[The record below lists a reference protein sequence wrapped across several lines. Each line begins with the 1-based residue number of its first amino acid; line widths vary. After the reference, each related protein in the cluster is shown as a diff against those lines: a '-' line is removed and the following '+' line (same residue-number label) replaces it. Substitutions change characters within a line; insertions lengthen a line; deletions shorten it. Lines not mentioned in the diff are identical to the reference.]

1 MRAPKNVPKIVLA
14 AAVTSITIAGTL
26 YGAGMKTEQEVVKIQ
41 KSREASIDERI
52 TSLQATRQNLMSKK
66 ELVERQI
73 DDLERRIQER
83 TQKGLDG
90 SKKDLPH
97 NGR

>member
-1 MRAPKNVPKIVLA
+1 MPAPKNVPKLVLA

-26 YGAGMKTEQEVVKIQ
+26 YGASVKTEQEVTQTVQ
-41 KSREASIDERI
+41 KSREATVDERI
-52 TSLQATRQNLMSKK
+52 ASLRAMRQNLTSKK

-73 DDLERRIQER
+73 DDLEKRIQER
-83 TQKGLDG
+83 AQKGHG
-90 SKKDLPH
+90 EKKETPH

>member
-1 MRAPKNVPKIVLA
+1 MPAPQNVPKLVLA

-26 YGAGMKTEQEVVKIQ
+26 YGAGVKTEQEVAQTAQ
-41 KSREASIDERI
+41 KSQEATIDERI
-52 TSLQATRQNLMSKK
+52 ASLRAMRQSLMSKK

-73 DDLERRIQER
+73 DDLEKRIQER
-83 TQKGLDG
+83 AQKGLG
-90 SKKDLPH
+90 EKKETPH